1 MSTAPAS
8 DPRRAGGM
16 TAGPAALRCADQA
29 ATGLQRLRWSL
40 AAALSLLLAACSNPG
55 MSDRNHAAMGAA
67 APATM
72 AAEAAAD
79 GGGDAAQASFL
90 AYEHTASITLPA
102 DAIGARMQEAQQACT
117 SARFGACVVLNVR
130 RQGGDWPSGTLGV
143 RIAPQGVE
151 PMIELA
157 SAGADLGSR
166 STHAEDLAVLVR
178 DNDLA
183 RERLAKERERLQEF
197 AARRDLAVADMI
209 ALSRQLA
216 DTEAQLERAERAAG
230 QHRRRIETQLLTLE
244 FRPTATQANR
254 NEIWLA
260 IRDSGPTLAL
270 GVAWTIR
277 ALAFALPLL
286 ALIAVV
292 LAWRRRSRRR
302 RQG

>member
-8 DPRRAGGM
+8 DPRRVGGM
-16 TAGPAALRCADQA
+16 TAGPAVRRCAER
-29 ATGLQRLRWSL
+29 TEISRWSLWWSL
-40 AAALSLLLAACSNPG
+40 AAVLQLAACSNPE
-55 MSDRNHAAMGAA
+55 MSDRSQAAMGAA
-67 APATM
+67 APAPM
-72 AAEAAAD
+72 AAEAATDA
-79 GGGDAAQASFL
+79 GGDAAEASFL

-102 DAIGARMQEAQQACT
+102 DGIGARMQEAQQACT

-130 RQGGDWPSGTLGV
+130 QQGGDWPSATLGM

-183 RERLAKERERLQEF
+183 RERLVKERERLQEF

-216 DTEAQLERAERAAG
+216 DTEAQLERAGREAA

-244 FRPTATQANR
+244 FRPTSTQANR

-260 IRDSGPTLAL
+260 IRDSGQTLAA

-277 ALAFALPLL
+277 ALAFSLPLL
-286 ALIAVV
+286 LLVVVV
-292 LAWRRRSRRR
+292 LAWRRRSRHR